1 MKNDVH
7 LQTNLRNALLSPTN
21 MEEKVKAILL
31 GSSIV
36 CVEVGKCFLDV
47 QIIGCIQVFYSLTVH
62 CVASHLEFQLM
73 F

>member
-7 LQTNLRNALLSPTN
+7 LQTNPWNALLSTTN
-21 MEEKVKAILL
+21 MEEKVKAIVL

-47 QIIGCIQVFYSLTVH
+47 QIIGCI
-62 CVASHLEFQLM
+62 
-73 F
+73 